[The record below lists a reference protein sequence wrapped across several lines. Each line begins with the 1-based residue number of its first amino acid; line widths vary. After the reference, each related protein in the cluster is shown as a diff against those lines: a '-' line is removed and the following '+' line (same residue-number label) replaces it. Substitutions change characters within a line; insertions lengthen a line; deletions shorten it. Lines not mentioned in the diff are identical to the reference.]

1 MTGIAVLSFASGG
14 RTVNLTQAQF
24 EKIVAA
30 AHGPIFYPIMAALF
44 PVLLGAVLQWSKRGI
59 ALALAA
65 LIGLLGIV
73 LSLIWQDEPPRLG
86 WRAVIVCSGLLVL
99 SVMAARAVPPK
110 RHARSEEA
118 TSTAPPPAVHTKH
131 APTRLRVVVSHSGGL
146 LLGIAVGAGVF
157 LLLSSTSAT
166 KARIGAVYHVYGTC
180 AAGAGQTC
188 GLNER
193 RRPTIH
199 SEPRGQLRDGDSVA
213 VVCQTVGE
221 KQTNPNGV
229 STDIWDK
236 LDTAA
241 YVTDLYVDTP
251 QIGTGIPVCLTQG
264 QNPAGTR

>member
-1 MTGIAVLSFASGG
+1 MTRLAALVFASGG
-14 RTVNLTQAQF
+14 QTVNLTQGQF
-24 EKIVAA
+24 EKLVAEG

-73 LSLIWQDEPPRLG
+73 LSLIWQDEPLRV

-99 SVMAARAVPPK
+99 FVMTARAVPP
-110 RHARSEEA
+110 ARDAGSSET
-118 TSTAPPPAVHTKH
+118 TSTGPPPAVHTKH
-131 APTRLRVVVSHSGGL
+131 APTRLRVVLSHSVGL
-146 LLGIAVGAGVF
+146 LSGIVVGVGLF
-157 LLLSSTSAT
+157 LLLSFTSAT
-166 KARIGAVYHVYGTC
+166 KTSIGAVYHVYGTC

-193 RRPTIH
+193 RRPTVH
-199 SEPRGQLRDGDSVA
+199 SEPRGQLRDGDGVA
-213 VVCQTVGE
+213 VLCQTVGE

-236 LDTAA
+236 LDTGA

-251 QIGTGIPVCLTQG
+251 QIGTGIPVCLIQG
-264 QNPAGTR
+264 QTPATTR